1 MIVNGQS
8 LSPVLSCSRCVTH
21 NLCCDHTPRLHQGL
35 ETDSDWGHPR
45 LTPHSGSGSGHSGP
59 RQCEPHLRLRLLT
72 SYRAL
77 APAWGNVPTL
87 TWAHLMSVILKRI
100 FSNLIPD
107 SKKFPTLSAIVD
119 VFDHIHNKRIVLVQS
134 FLANLI
140 SKQKSYSIW
149 FWWSIDIVL

>member
-1 MIVNGQS
+1 
-8 LSPVLSCSRCVTH
+8 
-21 NLCCDHTPRLHQGL
+21 
-35 ETDSDWGHPR
+35 
-45 LTPHSGSGSGHSGP
+45 
-59 RQCEPHLRLRLLT
+59 
-72 SYRAL
+72 
-77 APAWGNVPTL
+77 
-87 TWAHLMSVILKRI
+87 MSVILKRI

-149 FWWSIDIVL
+149 FW

>member
-21 NLCCDHTPRLHQGL
+21 NQSLLWSLR
-35 ETDSDWGHPR
+35 DWRRTVTGVT
-45 LTPHSGSGSGHSGP
+45 LW
-59 RQCEPHLRLRLLT
+59 LRLRPL
-72 SYRAL
+72 R
-77 APAWGNVPTL
+77 APAV
-87 TWAHLMSVILKRI
+87 WASSAAPAPSPVTGLRLRHEGICQPSPGHRGLAQIHLVSVILKRI

-140 SKQKSYSIW
+140 SKQKSYSTW